1 MTMTWLLRFRKE
13 ATGSWPVSPFL
24 SLSSPAGD
32 HGPGRGVLNKHN
44 NNNQW
49 VCLCVCVSVLA
60 QPGLK
65 TAPISKTF
73 SFSILQRRLWANG
86 RQPRRTVD
94 YLWSLSWI
102 GTSMLYVCIDWG
114 PIIQSDS
121 VPWLS
126 LSLFLSV
133 CVCVCILNYFRRF
146 KCKTHT
152 KSKSSDFN
160 KPTSEQV
167 SDPTRSNVKM
177 GIQKEI
183 QSKKIIT
190 RYVEELLLYDLSS
203 LCQLKMHNFKF

>member
-32 HGPGRGVLNKHN
+32 HAPGRRVLNKHN

-49 VCLCVCVSVLA
+49 VCLCVCVCV
-60 QPGLK
+60 GITRLK
-65 TAPISKTF
+65 GSTHIKDIFVFNSPAKPLGKRKAAPTYCWLF
-73 SFSILQRRLWANG
+73 MELVMNRYEYAL
-86 RQPRRTVD
+86 
-94 YLWSLSWI
+94 
-102 GTSMLYVCIDWG
+102 CIDWG

-177 GIQKEI
+177 GI
-183 QSKKIIT
+183 
-190 RYVEELLLYDLSS
+190 
-203 LCQLKMHNFKF
+203 